1 MIGFLTL
8 QVLLLYLLQL
18 VQALKYESL
27 EENPNDSDVMKESL
41 LPQQQQQQQNF
52 ERQESNYSTQ
62 DTLGINRRFG
72 FTCDIFN
79 VYRNESLAF

>member
-1 MIGFLTL
+1 MIGFVTL

-41 LPQQQQQQQNF
+41 LSQQQQQQHF